1 MGWMIESSAD
11 PMAAGI
17 AAARGGQDAAAAAAA
32 GANPRN
38 YHPSP
43 ADMTNLTL
51 SKDMMNLAERL
62 SEDAHDTQA
71 LQRIREINHQ
81 ACNFL
86 LCFGSMT
93 SLTKYIAKPKCFEQN

>member
-1 MGWMIESSAD
+1 MSSK
-11 PMAAGI
+11 PKLNYYT
-17 AAARGGQDAAAAAAA
+17 AAA

-38 YHPSP
+38 YRPSP

-71 LQRIREINHQ
+71 LQRIRSVCSFI
-81 ACNFL
+81 
-86 LCFGSMT
+86 FGERFPTTVIHST
-93 SLTKYIAKPKCFEQN
+93 I

>member
-32 GANPRN
+32 AGANPKN
-38 YHPSP
+38 YRPSP

-71 LQRIREINHQ
+71 LQRIRQVPGGKKLITVCISKEKHG
-81 ACNFL
+81 A
-86 LCFGSMT
+86 
-93 SLTKYIAKPKCFEQN
+93 

>member
-1 MGWMIESSAD
+1 MENQIKLSHYPKEMSSK
-11 PMAAGI
+11 PKLNYYT
-17 AAARGGQDAAAAAAA
+17 AAA

-38 YHPSP
+38 YRPSP

-71 LQRIREINHQ
+71 LQRIRSVYT
-81 ACNFL
+81 L
-86 LCFGSMT
+86 
-93 SLTKYIAKPKCFEQN
+93 

>member
-32 GANPRN
+32 AGANPRN
-38 YHPSP
+38 YRPSP

-71 LQRIREINHQ
+71 LQRIRKV
-81 ACNFL
+81 AFRTCVDKL
-86 LCFGSMT
+86 RYLCSSEGNIPRWAV
-93 SLTKYIAKPKCFEQN
+93 LYH

>member
-1 MGWMIESSAD
+1 MSSK
-11 PMAAGI
+11 PKLNYYT
-17 AAARGGQDAAAAAAA
+17 AAA

-38 YHPSP
+38 YRPSP

-71 LQRIREINHQ
+71 LQRIRSVYT
-81 ACNFL
+81 L
-86 LCFGSMT
+86 
-93 SLTKYIAKPKCFEQN
+93 

>member
-1 MGWMIESSAD
+1 M
-11 PMAAGI
+11 PFNT
-17 AAARGGQDAAAAAAA
+17 AAA

-38 YHPSP
+38 YRPSP

-71 LQRIREINHQ
+71 LQRIRYVYSFTFGARFYTLPAE
-81 ACNFL
+81 FL
-86 LCFGSMT
+86 VLLAVFKT
-93 SLTKYIAKPKCFEQN
+93 

>member
-1 MGWMIESSAD
+1 MDVFRNNKLSLCPEESKPKLD
-11 PMAAGI
+11 YYYTT
-17 AAARGGQDAAAAAAA
+17 AAA

-38 YHPSP
+38 YRPSP

-71 LQRIREINHQ
+71 LQRIRYVRLYADTYSTIGVSSP
-81 ACNFL
+81 CCLRFTVRL
-86 LCFGSMT
+86 
-93 SLTKYIAKPKCFEQN
+93 